1 MTQAE
6 LGKRIKEARLA
17 KKMTQSEVVGTFITR
32 NMLSQ
37 IESGAASPS
46 IKTLEY
52 IANALDIP
60 LNQLMTDDNNTAA
73 ASPAISGDAQN
84 TYIAAKKKYQT
95 QDYIAVIQSL
105 EPMLSENNS
114 LYDETAALLAI
125 TYYRQAQQ
133 DFKEHIFNQSIAYA
147 KKSVALST
155 KGLFANTELKTKAL
169 LLLDELLEHQF
180 ANRDETVAD
189 FDKENR

>member
-1 MTQAE
+1 MTQIE

-52 IANALDIP
+52 IARALDIP
-60 LNQLMTDDNNTAA
+60 LNQLMTDDDPPV
-73 ASPAISGDAQN
+73 SSVVSGGTES
-84 TYIAAKKKYQT
+84 TYLSAKQKYHT
-95 QDYIAVIQSL
+95 QDYIAVIHSL
-105 EPMLSENNS
+105 EPTLTEDNS

-125 TYYRQAQQ
+125 TYYKQAQQ
-133 DFKEHIFNQSIAYA
+133 EFKEHLFSQGIAYA
-147 KKSVALST
+147 KKSAALAT
-155 KGLFANTELKTKAL
+155 KGMFSSSELKTKAL
-169 LLLDELLEHQF
+169 LLLDELLGYQLGKME
-180 ANRDETVAD
+180 NEDKKTDEY
-189 FDKENR
+189 

>member
-37 IESGAASPS
+37 IESGNASPS

-52 IANALDIP
+52 ISKALDIP
-60 LNQLMTDDNNTAA
+60 LNQLMTNEESTDSSVSAKLSD
-73 ASPAISGDAQN
+73 SESD
-84 TYIAAKKKYQT
+84 TYISAKQKYQT
-95 QDYIAVIQSL
+95 QDYIAVIHSL
-105 EPMLSENNS
+105 ESSLSEDSS

-125 TYYRQAQQ
+125 TYYKQAQQ
-133 DFKEHIFNQSIAYA
+133 SYKEHYFSQGIAYA
-147 KKSVALST
+147 KRAVSLAT
-155 KGLFANTELKTKAL
+155 KGLFSSTELKTKAL
-169 LLLDELLEHQF
+169 LLLDELLQYQLGNISEP
-180 ANRDETVAD
+180 
-189 FDKENR
+189 DKEV

>member
-17 KKMTQSEVVGTFITR
+17 KKMTQSEVVGSFITR

-37 IESGAASPS
+37 IESGSASPS

-60 LNQLMTDDNNTAA
+60 LNQLMTNEESTNSSVSTEF
-73 ASPAISGDAQN
+73 SESESG
-84 TYIAAKKKYQT
+84 TYISAKQKYQT
-95 QDYIAVIQSL
+95 QDYIATIHFL
-105 EPMLSENNS
+105 EPALSEDNS

-125 TYYRQAQQ
+125 TYYKQAQRAY
-133 DFKEHIFNQSIAYA
+133 KEHLFNQSIAYA
-147 KKSVALST
+147 KKSASLAT
-155 KGLFANTELKTKAL
+155 KGLFSSAELKTKAL
-169 LLLDELLEHQF
+169 LLLDELLQVQF
-180 ANRDETVAD
+180 GDMDN
-189 FDKENR
+189 